1 MANLELTPYQWEQ
14 NTSAPSSA
22 PVPTSTSATQT
33 SAGVSLPPPSGSPAP
48 APPGYDRLLL
58 LPPEY
63 GHWNSVYKRYARP
76 APRFRGCRGIWTA
89 FRQHLAADPDTEYLI
104 IDRTIVRAH
113 PDAAGAAKK
122 GAAKKPK
129 T

>member
-1 MANLELTPYQWEQ
+1 MANLELTPYQWEHIRAFLRTRSDLYFGNEDQ
-14 NTSAPSSA
+14 CRRFVTATLWIARSGAPW
-22 PVPTSTSATQT
+22 
-33 SAGVSLPPPSGSPAP
+33 
-48 APPGYDRLLL
+48 RL

-63 GHWNSVYKRYARP
+63 GHWNSVYKRYARW
-76 APRFRGCRGIWTA
+76 CDRGIWTA
-89 FRQHLAADPDTEYLI
+89 FLQHLAADPDTEYLI
-104 IDRTIVRAH
+104 IDSTIVRAH

>member
-1 MANLELTPYQWEQ
+1 MANLELTPGQWDHIRAFFRTRSDLYFGNEDQ
-14 NTSAPSSA
+14 CRRFVTATLWIARSGAPW
-22 PVPTSTSATQT
+22 
-33 SAGVSLPPPSGSPAP
+33 
-48 APPGYDRLLL
+48 RL

-89 FRQHLAADPDTEYLI
+89 FLQHLAADPDTEYLI

-113 PDAAGAAKK
+113 PAAAGAAQK